1 MVQIDQRSQTDTC
14 EVECVHPET
23 VDAVRGALLEDASA
37 QLLSETFEA
46 LSDRTRLKIIH
57 ALSLSELCVCDI
69 SAILGI
75 SQSATSHQLRL
86 LRNLRL
92 VRNRREGRMV
102 FYALDDSHILNLFA
116 QGLEHVA
123 EEANGPRIRDVKDK

>member
-1 MVQIDQRSQTDTC
+1 MVEIDQQNRAETC
-14 EVECVHPET
+14 EVECVHPEK
-23 VDAVRGALLEDASA
+23 VEAVRSALLRDEPAG
-37 QLLSETFEA
+37 LLSETFAA
-46 LSDRTRLKIIH
+46 LSDPTRLKIIH
-57 ALSLSELCVCDI
+57 ALSMSELCVCDI

-92 VRNRREGRMV
+92 VKNRRDGRMV
-102 FYALDDSHILNLFA
+102 FYSLDDFHILNLFA

-123 EEANGPRIRDVKDK
+123 EGANGFLVRDVSEK